1 MIHSNNTNSDMQHT
15 DSEGLKEMDGF
26 RELEGAKE
34 TDGFNETDGAAYD
47 ERENVS

>member
-1 MIHSNNTNSDMQHT
+1 
-15 DSEGLKEMDGF
+15 MDGF
-26 RELEGAKE
+26 RETEGAKE